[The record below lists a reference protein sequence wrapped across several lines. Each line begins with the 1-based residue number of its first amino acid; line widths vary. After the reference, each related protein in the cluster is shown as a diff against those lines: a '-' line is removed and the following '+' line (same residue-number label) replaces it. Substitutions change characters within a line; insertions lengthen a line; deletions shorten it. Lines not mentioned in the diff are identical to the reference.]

1 MLFQPRRGQDSSQEH
16 MMEQLA
22 AKLCSTASFACGHAN
37 DADPFSWCIA
47 HLVCR
52 FKVWGFDSV
61 LWSVYVKTATTWST
75 RPCIQ
80 AFILLLTGRK
90 GLELAFC

>member
-22 AKLCSTASFACGHAN
+22 AKLYSTASFACGHAN